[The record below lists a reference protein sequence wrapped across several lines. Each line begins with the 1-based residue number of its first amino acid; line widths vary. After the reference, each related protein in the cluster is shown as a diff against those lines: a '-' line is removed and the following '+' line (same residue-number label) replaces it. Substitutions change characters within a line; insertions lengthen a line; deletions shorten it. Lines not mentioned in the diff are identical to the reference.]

1 MLFITILNE
10 KDKYKNKKDDIRTI
24 KSSDELNNEKSNN
37 KKKKEKKRK
46 KNRIISENSGNS

>member
-10 KDKYKNKKDDIRTI
+10 KDKYKNKKEDIRTI

>member
-10 KDKYKNKKDDIRTI
+10 KDKYKNKKEDIRTI

-37 KKKKEKKRK
+37 KKKKEKKTK
-46 KNRIISENSGNS
+46 KKQNYKWK

>member
-24 KSSDELNNEKSNN
+24 KSSDELNHEKSNN
-37 KKKKEKKRK
+37 KKKKEKKK
-46 KNRIISENSGNS
+46 KKKQNYKWK

>member
-10 KDKYKNKKDDIRTI
+10 KDKYKNKKEDIRTI

-37 KKKKEKKRK
+37 KKKKEKKK
-46 KNRIISENSGNS
+46 KKKTEL